1 MGCLACSFL
10 PKSTKWNTYR
20 HCIDA
25 PSPIWYCSHSPDYPR
40 SPPDG
45 QGGFLVRCTINT
57 SVGQLFT
64 IDPKDLVRVS
74 EDYCFLF
81 GISTD
86 PVWVSIRLSFDDDE
100 SFKEAA
106 VNLHFNNPQLA
117 SDPNDLNIP
126 VMRVPVR
133 SSGSISS
140 TLPRTPRGVKDN

>member
-1 MGCLACSFL
+1 MLLPQSDTILIHQIIPEAPRMGRADSLFVALSTQASVNCLLSI
-10 PKSTKWNTYR
+10 PKTWFG
-20 HCIDA
+20 
-25 PSPIWYCSHSPDYPR
+25 W
-40 SPPDG
+40 
-45 QGGFLVRCTINT
+45 VRI
-57 SVGQLFT
+57 
-64 IDPKDLVRVS
+64 IA
-74 EDYCFLF
+74 FLF

>member
-1 MGCLACSFL
+1 MRIIA
-10 PKSTKWNTYR
+10 
-20 HCIDA
+20 
-25 PSPIWYCSHSPDYPR
+25 
-40 SPPDG
+40 
-45 QGGFLVRCTINT
+45 
-57 SVGQLFT
+57 
-64 IDPKDLVRVS
+64 
-74 EDYCFLF
+74 FLF